1 MKKLMLTT
9 ALASVL
15 ITAAIAQTTI
25 TGELRVSYSDITM
38 KKGTLGTTDGTGGS
52 TADSSYGFGVEQ
64 QINVQTKGK
73 LNIGGLEYAEG

>member
-15 ITAAIAQTTI
+15 TTAAIAQTTV

-38 KKGTLGTTDGTGGS
+38 KKG
-52 TADSSYGFGVEQ
+52 
-64 QINVQTKGK
+64 
-73 LNIGGLEYAEG
+73 IG